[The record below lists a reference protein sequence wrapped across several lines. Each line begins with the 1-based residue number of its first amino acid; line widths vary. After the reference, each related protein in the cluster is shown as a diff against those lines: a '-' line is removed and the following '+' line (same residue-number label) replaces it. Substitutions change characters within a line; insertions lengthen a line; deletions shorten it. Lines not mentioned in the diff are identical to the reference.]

1 MPDRYLWLL
10 YVGVAGLAWGTYIPV
25 IFFGGNELS
34 AKPVELFQL
43 AERLS
48 LENGLHLLPI
58 GRTALAQ
65 NELAHRAE
73 AGRRD
78 LLPFMVERLMML
90 EGSQTRQLFGR

>member
-1 MPDRYLWLL
+1 M
-10 YVGVAGLAWGTYIPV
+10 GACLAAHDLDQGP
-25 IFFGGNELS
+25 S
-34 AKPVELFQL
+34 HELFQL